1 MPTLRVLNAGGDR
14 QVRWDADRLMRGDP
28 EAKAAVREAE
38 LIFQRERA
46 RGAVALRVQPGAPA
60 ERLETFDSQV
70 EDTILVPPMAG
81 G

>member
-14 QVRWDADRLMRGDP
+14 QVRWDVDQLMRGDP

-46 RGAVALRVQPGAPA
+46 RGAVALSVQPGAPA
-60 ERLETFDSQV
+60 ERLEAFDAQV